1 MATGIYRTP
10 PPRNEPVREY
20 APDSLERTHLK
31 NRLEELYRTELE
43 VLPII
48 GGRRVRTS
56 RTAALTCPH
65 EHAHRLGLAHLA
77 GRTELEWAVA
87 AALGAGHE
95 WARMPFEHRAAVF
108 LKAAELLAGP
118 LRDTLNA
125 ASMLAL
131 SKSAHQAEIDA
142 ACELVDYLRFNVHF
156 ARQLMEL
163 QPESAPGVWNRVELR
178 PLGGFVL
185 AVTPFN
191 FTSIAA
197 NLPTAPALMG
207 NTVVWKPAASAVYP
221 AHFIMELL
229 HQAGLPEG
237 VINLVPAP
245 AAELGEVVLPHPE
258 LAGLHFTGST
268 EVFNHLWQA
277 IAGQLGRYRRYPRLV
292 GETGG
297 KDFVF
302 VHPSAH
308 LDEAVT
314 ALTRGAFE
322 YQGQKCSAAS
332 RAYLPE
338 SLWPELRE
346 AMLAQLARVRLGDP
360 RDFSNF
366 MNAVID
372 RRAFERIRAA
382 IAEARATPGTELV
395 AGGGSRDEPGYF
407 IEPTVL
413 RVDDP
418 RARVMREEIFGPV
431 LSVFVYPDR
440 EFEAT
445 LELCDQTS
453 PYALTGSFFATDR
466 RAIALACDRLAE
478 AAGNFYVNDKP
489 TGAVVGQQ
497 PFGGGRASGTND
509 KSGSPLNLQRWVS
522 VRTIKENFLPPTD
535 FSYGFNKQA

>member
-10 PPRNEPVREY
+10 PPRNEPVRQY
-20 APDSLERTHLK
+20 APDSLERVHLK

-43 VLPII
+43 VQPII
-48 GGRRVRTS
+48 GGKRVRTGQ
-56 RTAALTCPH
+56 TAELSCPH
-65 EHAHRLGLAHLA
+65 EHGHRLGLVHQA
-77 GRTELEWAVA
+77 GRAELEWAVA
-87 AALGAGHE
+87 AALEAGHE
-95 WARMPFEHRAAVF
+95 WASMPFEHRAAIF
-108 LKAAELLAGP
+108 LRAAELLAGP
-118 LRDTLNA
+118 MRDTLNA
-125 ASMLAL
+125 ATMLAQ

-163 QPESAPGVWNRVELR
+163 QPESAPGVWNRTELR

-191 FTSIAA
+191 FTAIAA

-207 NTVVWKPAASAVYP
+207 NTVVWKPAASAVYSG
-221 AHFIMELL
+221 HFVMELL
-229 HQAGLPEG
+229 HQAGLPAG
-237 VINLVPAP
+237 VINFVPTP

-268 EVFNHLWQA
+268 AVFNHLWQA
-277 IAGQLGRYRRYPRLV
+277 IARDLGGYRRYPRLV

-308 LDEAVT
+308 LDEVVT

-338 SLWPELRE
+338 SLWPQVRE
-346 AMLAQLARVRLGDP
+346 AMRAQLARIRLGDP

-372 RRAFERIRAA
+372 RRAFERIRAV
-382 IAEARATPGTELV
+382 IAQARATPGVELV
-395 AGGGSRDEPGYF
+395 SGGGSRDEVGYF
-407 IEPTVL
+407 VEPTVL

-431 LSVFVYPDR
+431 LSIFVYPDHD
-440 EFEAT
+440 FEAT

-453 PYALTGSFFATDR
+453 PYALTGSFFATER
-466 RAIALACDRLAE
+466 RAIALASERLAN

-497 PFGGGRASGTND
+497 PFGGARASGTND

-535 FSYGFNKQA
+535 FAYPFHEEA